1 MVMAGYLLL
10 HLYQGELCR
19 WNGNVM
25 CDGRDQSRGG
35 PAAMSTRPEADIR
48 EELRLV
54 EEDLAQ
60 VRETA
65 VGLRRRIGERADEPT
80 DEAERA
86 ALIESADEQEALVF
100 RLEARRDQLQA
111 ALSGRSS

>member
-1 MVMAGYLLL
+1 
-10 HLYQGELCR
+10 
-19 WNGNVM
+19 
-25 CDGRDQSRGG
+25 
-35 PAAMSTRPEADIR
+35 MSTRPEAEIR

-54 EEDLAQ
+54 EEDLTQ

>member
-1 MVMAGYLLL
+1 
-10 HLYQGELCR
+10 
-19 WNGNVM
+19 
-25 CDGRDQSRGG
+25 
-35 PAAMSTRPEADIR
+35 MSTRPEAEIR

-54 EEDLAQ
+54 EEDLTQ

-86 ALIESADEQEALVF
+86 ALIESADEQEALAF